1 MQLDIL
7 TPEEKVFSG
16 EVDHVQ
22 LPGMDGLF
30 GVLNNHAPMI
40 AALSEGK
47 LAYKV
52 GGTTSV
58 LNIKHGIVEI
68 LQNKIAVL
76 TEGVLA

>member
-7 TPEEKVFSG
+7 TPEQKVFSG

-30 GVLNNHAPMI
+30 GLLNNHAPMI
-40 AALSEGK
+40 AALGEGK
-47 LAYKV
+47 LSYKI
-52 GGTTSV
+52 GTTSTV
-58 LNIKHGIVEI
+58 LHIKSGIVEV

-76 TEGVLA
+76 TEGINN